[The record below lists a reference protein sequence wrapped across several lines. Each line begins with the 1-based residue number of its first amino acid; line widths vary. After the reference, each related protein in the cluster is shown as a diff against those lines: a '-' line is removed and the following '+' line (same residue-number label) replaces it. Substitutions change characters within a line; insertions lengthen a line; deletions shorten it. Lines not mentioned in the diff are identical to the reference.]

1 MDSLY
6 TSKVCAARFFLQSM
20 GLCIRAATTTRPI
33 YIFSCLIMRVA
44 YRQWTNLC
52 CFCSTRFCVSLHL
65 FIAILSNG
73 IAKQHY
79 LIHVYRS
86 FDTKNAENLYCSCK
100 KNYCPVWKFDKMQLT
115 IYRLFHRKG
124 KCYIWFWTQFPI
136 TRLIVS
142 FLTITFFSTISIFTR
157 MFFSKSWIT
166 KKSHL
171 YSLQS
176 LLKRKLA
183 RQIICSSTQYLL
195 E

>member
-1 MDSLY
+1 MNLLHSKSNQILVLIQSRIIWTHY
-6 TSKVCAARFFLQSM
+6 TLLKFCAARFFLQSM

-33 YIFSCLIMRVA
+33 YIFSCLIIRVA

-100 KNYCPVWKFDKMQLT
+100 KNYCPVWK
-115 IYRLFHRKG
+115 
-124 KCYIWFWTQFPI
+124 IWQNATYK
-136 TRLIVS
+136 L
-142 FLTITFFSTISIFTR
+142 STIS
-157 MFFSKSWIT
+157 
-166 KKSHL
+166 
-171 YSLQS
+171 
-176 LLKRKLA
+176 
-183 RQIICSSTQYLL
+183 
-195 E
+195 